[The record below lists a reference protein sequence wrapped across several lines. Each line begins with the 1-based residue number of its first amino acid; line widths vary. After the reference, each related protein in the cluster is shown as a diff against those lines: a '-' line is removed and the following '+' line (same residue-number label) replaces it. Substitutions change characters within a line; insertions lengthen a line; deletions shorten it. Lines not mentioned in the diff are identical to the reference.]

1 MTKYTVIVLFGLLMP
16 FVSFAQVAG
25 TDNAGILQRISALE
39 AQVLSLQHLLDSI
52 VSSRATST
60 PALGSTVQAPAPAP
74 DPIGYCNGKP
84 FYVFPKAGQCNLNY
98 EVGG

>member
-25 TDNAGILQRISALE
+25 TDNASILQRISALE

-60 PALGSTVQAPAPAP
+60 PALGSTVQATSTAP

-84 FYVFPKAGQCNLNY
+84 FYIVPSPRHCELNY
-98 EVGG
+98 ELGG